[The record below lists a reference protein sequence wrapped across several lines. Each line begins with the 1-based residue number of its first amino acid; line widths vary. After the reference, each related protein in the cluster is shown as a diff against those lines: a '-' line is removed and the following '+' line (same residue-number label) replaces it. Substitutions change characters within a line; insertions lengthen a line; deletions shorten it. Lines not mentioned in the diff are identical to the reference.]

1 MLNYGINPSEK
12 EEAMRVEREYHGV
25 ELRVLHQ
32 YLIELGG
39 KMIGEAC
46 ISGEGW
52 SATVHEGEP
61 FTVGKLKLN
70 TLHLFFEGDIAV
82 LNRLLSAFDLKML
95 RAGG

>member
-1 MLNYGINPSEK
+1 MH
-12 EEAMRVEREYHGV
+12 VEREYLGV

-52 SATVHEGEP
+52 SATFREGEP
-61 FTVGKLKLN
+61 FIVGRLKLG
-70 TLHLFFEGDIAV
+70 TLLVSFEGDVTV
-82 LNRLLSAFDLKML
+82 LNRLLYAFDLKML

>member
-1 MLNYGINPSEK
+1 MLNFVITLSEK

-52 SATVHEGEP
+52 SAMFREGEP
-61 FTVGKLKLN
+61 FTVGKLNLN
-70 TLHLFFEGDIAV
+70 TLHAFIEGDMAV

-95 RAGG
+95 HAGG

>member
-1 MLNYGINPSEK
+1 MLNYVITLSEK
-12 EEAMRVEREYHGV
+12 EETMRVEREYHGV

-39 KMIGEAC
+39 KMIGEVC

-52 SATVHEGEP
+52 SATFREGEP

-70 TLHLFFEGDIAV
+70 TLHVFIEGDIAV